1 MPPEKQKKLYKK
13 FLKDELKILLTL
25 RSTRVGVVAAGI
37 IGSASWAQI
46 SVPKKRI
53 KYTEFRLC
61 TQLRSMFPPDIP
73 WDKKN
78 KSFFLFCITARN
90 NPGYTHDGTVKFTA
104 PNFSIEYSQ

>member
-1 MPPEKQKKLYKK
+1 
-13 FLKDELKILLTL
+13 
-25 RSTRVGVVAAGI
+25 
-37 IGSASWAQI
+37 
-46 SVPKKRI
+46 
-53 KYTEFRLC
+53 
-61 TQLRSMFPPDIP
+61 MFPPDIP